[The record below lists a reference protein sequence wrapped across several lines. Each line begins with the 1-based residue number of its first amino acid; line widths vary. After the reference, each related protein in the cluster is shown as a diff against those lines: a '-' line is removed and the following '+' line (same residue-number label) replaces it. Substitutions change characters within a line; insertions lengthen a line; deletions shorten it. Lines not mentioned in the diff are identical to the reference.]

1 VQPDEDQRFKAI
13 VEAASDAILSS
24 SLDGVIESWNPGAE
38 RLFGYSSAEAI
49 GMHLLRLVP
58 REDREQI
65 LTLLRR
71 VAAGESLDGIESKRL
86 LRDGSELEVSLSLSP
101 IRDRGEKV
109 VGVAAVARD
118 ISSRK
123 RFEEQL
129 RELALRDPLTGLYNR
144 RQFEAE
150 LERELALARRTGRRG
165 VVLMIDLDRF
175 KDVNDAFGHA
185 AGDEMLCAVAGVL
198 ARRLRSSDL
207 IARIGGDEFAAIL
220 LDSDAEMGDAIA
232 RSLEERINALR
243 GGTEGA
249 ITTSASIGSAP
260 FGAEDDGR
268 GEVLQRADEAMYAR
282 KREKV

>member
-1 VQPDEDQRFKAI
+1 VQSGEDHRFKAI
-13 VEAASDAILSS
+13 VESASDAILSC

-38 RLFGYSSAEAI
+38 RLFGYSAAEAT

-58 REDREQI
+58 RGDREQM

-71 VAAGESLDGIESKRL
+71 VAAGERLSDIESRRL
-86 LRDGSELEVSLSLSP
+86 LRDGSELEVSISLSP
-101 IRDRGEKV
+101 IRDRDDRV
-109 VGVAAVARD
+109 IGVAAVVRD
-118 ISSRK
+118 SSGRK

-150 LERELALARRTGRRG
+150 LERELALARRTGRTG

-175 KDVNDAFGHA
+175 KDVNDAFGHQ

-220 LDSDAEMGDAIA
+220 LDSDVEMGEAIA
-232 RSLEERINALR
+232 RSLEERISSLR
-243 GGTEGA
+243 GGAEGT
-249 ITTSASIGSAP
+249 ISTSASIGAAP

-268 GEVLQRADEAMYAR
+268 GEVIQRADEAMYAR